1 MTVKNLGERNISEL
15 WMVEDIFWRE
25 VAKNPN
31 VAITVEVTI
40 DYSGTGRTGRTKKKF
55 ILTIQEDKL
64 SLQTQKVK
72 RSFPKLWGE
81 VEDQVVKL
89 SDSKVHKDKNYSD
102 EKNLLERILF
112 SDKRSDS
119 IYLAKALNEMEVDD
133 CFQLVNKCY
142 YSKNFK
148 WVLPLLNQDKFS
160 YIIDR
165 IDVHDGTLATYI
177 HAYLLPNV
185 EDIKANPL
193 HFKNNFSFLT
203 QRFKTYLK
211 FDMEKAIA
219 LCNSMGKLSN
229 GAYLLSR
236 LIVGLRAEKQAL
248 LFSHLHELTSTT
260 FLDHISLD
268 EMHDVFPNAV
278 NDVDDSNLKTSHSAL
293 ELTLK
298 PISPSAHNLCDRS
311 LSFSDEK
318 IKRICERC
326 SPEAFA
332 KIVIVCYRYNLD
344 QNLLS
349 KIIMTKKIPSE
360 VVAKI
365 FETDLTNVMSDSTA
379 VSSSEIA
386 SDLFQSFYQYDLTVL
401 EGQLYK
407 LDEKYIVQVFEKMN
421 DEQVK
426 FLLPRCNHKAFAS
439 VLTKRFPDDIELL
452 FKLIKY
458 DPSKPYQDQPTKF
471 LTLKKIIK
479 HLHNPD
485 TLNAVINKLNFSVND
500 LVKLTKELSAY
511 TLCLL
516 ILQLESTR
524 GADLINHEDFSV
536 AQLTGLLEQNM
547 SISELKHL
555 ITGVEEEKLEQALAK
570 LNVEVRI
577 ERIFMFT
584 EPLQATYIKAIV
596 DKNPPNITELT
607 LLVQKRPEAFTK
619 LTYETQLQVC
629 NHLIKIGKQE
639 EVSSLL
645 KLLTKEDH
653 DQQSLRQLLFALPV
667 KVLHLKD
674 INFST
679 AFIEGCW
686 QHINC
691 EENKHEMS
699 CFCGL
704 LDSVSTV
711 QRRTFFDKQFLNQFE
726 SAVVQALSTINLDS
740 ALEVI
745 NEGVDDADWQQI
757 FLKIDAEILFLIINQ
772 QDEPGDSHLS
782 LLKRLEPAQQA
793 KGVCEISQLDPNT
806 VENNNLQRATKLLVR
821 LTAQSENSAVL
832 TELGKQS
839 PRIVFPI
846 IKALPWNMA
855 FNLCMELES
864 KDLATFLRQTMFKT
878 PIDGFDIVDK
888 MLDCS
893 LREEAL
899 SELELLY
906 NDVLALLNKL
916 DNTQKKTKLFACLSN
931 ETKGHVLDLMIE
943 KNEPVG
949 EFVKTIDENT
959 LGEILKTLK
968 AGCAIHSSLMS
979 LCNQFDDK
987 LVEKAIIYLPENYI
1001 LNDKFTF
1008 SNPRKAYQYHL
1019 AYYIGYKYN
1028 PSYLGYVVND
1038 LYYLFKAST
1047 IKDEELLDFVHQ
1059 APNQVI
1065 TEVIRSA
1072 LTPKKPE
1079 LIEHLF
1085 RLLLPHQR
1093 FSVFCSLN
1101 ADECVLALQ
1110 TLQSLKRD
1118 EYLKEFR
1125 ELSSSGDRPKIAA
1138 DINSDWL
1145 AKREHDILVKL
1156 QERQL

>member
-1 MTVKNLGERNISEL
+1 MTVKNIGERNICEL
-15 WMVEDIFWRE
+15 CHVEGIFWRA
-25 VAKNPN
+25 VSKNPN
-31 VAITVEVTI
+31 VAVEVTI
-40 DYSGTGRTGRTKKKF
+40 DYSGTSRTGKTKKKF
-55 ILTIQEDKL
+55 ILTIKEDKL

-72 RSFPKLWGE
+72 RSFLKLWGE
-81 VEDQVVKL
+81 IEDQVVNL

-102 EKNLLERILF
+102 EKNLLESILF
-112 SDKRSDS
+112 SDSCSDS
-119 IYLAKALNEMEVDD
+119 KYLAKTLNEMEDDD
-133 CFQLVNKCY
+133 CCQIVNKRCH
-142 YSKNFK
+142 SKNFD
-148 WVLPLLNQDKFS
+148 WVLPLLNQEKFS

-165 IDVHDGTLATYI
+165 IDAHDDTLATYI
-177 HAYLLPNV
+177 HAYLLPNL
-185 EDIKANPL
+185 EDIKAVPL
-193 HFKNNFSFLT
+193 YFKNNFSFLT
-203 QRFKTYLK
+203 QRFKAYLK
-211 FDMEKAIA
+211 FDMEKAITF
-219 LCNSMGKLSN
+219 CNSMGKLSN

-236 LIVGLRAEKQAL
+236 LIVGLRAEQQAL
-248 LFSHLHELTSTT
+248 LFSQLHKLTSTT

-268 EMHDVFPNAV
+268 EMYDVFPNAV

-318 IKRICERC
+318 IKRICKRC

-365 FETDLTNVMSDSTA
+365 FETDLTNVMSESTA

-452 FKLIKY
+452 FKLINY

-500 LVKLTKELSAY
+500 LVKLTKSLSAY
-511 TLCLL
+511 TSCLL
-516 ILQLESTR
+516 ITNLELTR
-524 GADLINHEDFSV
+524 GAALINHEDFSV
-536 AQLTGLLEQNM
+536 SQLVGLLEQYNM
-547 SISELKHL
+547 PNIALRGL
-555 ITGVEEEKLEQALAK
+555 ITGVEEEKLEQALAGLK
-570 LNVEVRI
+570 VEMRI
-577 ERIFMFT
+577 KRIFMFT
-584 EPLQATYIKAIV
+584 EPFKTRCIEAIV

-607 LLVQKRPEAFTK
+607 FLVQKRPEAFTK

-699 CFCGL
+699 CFCEL
-704 LDSVSTV
+704 LDSVSKV
-711 QRRTFFDKQFLNQFE
+711 QRRAFFDKQFLNGCE
-726 SAVVQALSTINLDS
+726 STVVQALSTINLDS

-745 NEGVDDADWQQI
+745 NEDVDDADWQQI
-757 FLKIDAEILFLIINQ
+757 FLKIDAQILFLIINQ
-772 QDEPGDSHLS
+772 QDEPSDSHLS

-806 VENNNLQRATKLLVR
+806 VENNNLKRATKLLVR
-821 LTAQSENSAVL
+821 LTEQSQNSAVF
-832 TELGKQS
+832 TELSKQP

-864 KDLATFLRQTMFKT
+864 KDLATFLRQTMFKM